1 MRKARVAA
9 KQALALDP
17 SLAEAHLANAEV
29 LLNQDWDFAGAEQ
42 EFQRTL
48 ALNPNYSTGHQW
60 YGEYL
65 SVRGR
70 HAEGIRE
77 LQTTLSLDPLSP
89 VVHHQAGQTC
99 QQARQYDRAID
110 EYRQAL
116 ALSSNF
122 NISYESM
129 SWAYRRQG
137 EYAEAI
143 APSAMAFPAG
153 NTTSRA

>member
-1 MRKARVAA
+1 MTRPASSLPHPGAEVVVAA
-9 KQALALDP
+9 W
-17 SLAEAHLANAEV
+17 LANALHAVPLNTLEV
-29 LLNQDWDFAGAEQ
+29 S
-42 EFQRTL
+42 
-48 ALNPNYSTGHQW
+48 PP
-60 YGEYL
+60 
-65 SVRGR
+65 V
-70 HAEGIRE
+70 E
-77 LQTTLSLDPLSP
+77 LRAAHNTRPPPLSP